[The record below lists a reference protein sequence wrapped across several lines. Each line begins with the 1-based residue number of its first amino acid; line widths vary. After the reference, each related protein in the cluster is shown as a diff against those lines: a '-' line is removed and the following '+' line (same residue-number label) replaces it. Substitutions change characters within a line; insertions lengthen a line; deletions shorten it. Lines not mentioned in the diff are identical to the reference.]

1 MLSYRDRALRFSC
14 EIGDGLLA
22 ALCLLVAARLR
33 CSDTFTGVAVLGPFA
48 TADDL
53 YLSAAIAG
61 VASTWTFR
69 WSGVYSYVGNRS
81 ICQIRGK
88 LVMGWAFAALGL
100 LAAGP
105 VFGLDTL
112 EATLVLL
119 YAPIHLTGLAAW
131 RLLVSGWLR
140 QSRKRNGNESTF
152 VTVGSDSYARRVA
165 ARLTA
170 EWGFRNLG
178 FVDDEPVSLDV
189 EKLGKLYL
197 GSAKELDRLLEREV
211 VDEVVVALP
220 PQRLSADST
229 IQAITLCETVGLDV
243 TIVSD
248 LFRTQRAKL
257 RLHGALGDPALSFT
271 SFEPRSL
278 GALAI
283 KRGIDTICAT
293 IALAVSLPLWLAA
306 AIAIKLDSPGPIFFV
321 QQRCGLH
328 GRTFPFLK
336 FRTMKRDAERH
347 LTQLRVYNEVPG
359 PVFKMSHDPRMTRV
373 GRFLRLSS
381 IDELPQ
387 LINVLLGHMSLVG
400 PRPPIPSEVDQYEL
414 VQRRRLSVRPG
425 LTCLWQISGRSL
437 LGFEDWV
444 RLDLEYID
452 QWSLLLDFSIM
463 ARTVPAVLTARGA
476 S

>member
-14 EIGDGLLA
+14 ELGDGLLA
-22 ALCLLVAARLR
+22 ALCLLAAARLR
-33 CSDTFTGVAVLGPFA
+33 CSDTFAGVAALGPFA
-48 TADDL
+48 MADDL

-69 WSGVYSYVGNRS
+69 WCGAYSSGGNRS

-88 LVMGWAFAALGL
+88 LLMGWALTALGL

-105 VFGLDTL
+105 VFGLHTL
-112 EATLVLL
+112 DVTLVVL
-119 YAPIHLTGLAAW
+119 YAPIHLAGLALW

-140 QSRKRNGNESTF
+140 RSRKRNGNESTF
-152 VTVGSDSYARRVA
+152 LTVGSDSHARRVA

-170 EWGFRNLG
+170 EWGSRNLG
-178 FVDDEPVSLDV
+178 FLDDEPVSLDV

-197 GSAKELDRLLEREV
+197 GSAKDLDRFLELEI
-211 VDEVVVALP
+211 VDEVVIALP
-220 PQRLSADST
+220 PQTLSADST

-243 TIVSD
+243 TIVSE
-248 LFRTQRAKL
+248 LFRRRAKL
-257 RLHGALGDPALSFT
+257 RLHKALGDPALSFT
-271 SFEPRSL
+271 SFQPRSL
-278 GALAI
+278 WTLAI
-283 KRGIDTICAT
+283 KRGVDIICAT
-293 IALAVSLPLWLAA
+293 IVLAVSLPLWLAA

-336 FRTMKRDAERH
+336 FRTMKRDAERL
-347 LTQLRVYNEVPG
+347 LTKLRVYNEVPG
-359 PVFKMSHDPRMTRV
+359 PVFKIAHDPRVTRV

-387 LINVLLGHMSLVG
+387 LINVLFGQMSLVG
-400 PRPPIPSEVDQYEL
+400 PRPPVPSEVEQYEL
-414 VQRRRLSVRPG
+414 AQRRRLSVRPG
-425 LTCLWQISGRSL
+425 LTCLWQINGRSL

-452 QWSLLLDFSIM
+452 QWSLLLDFSILV
-463 ARTVPAVLTARGA
+463 RTVPAVLTTRGA